1 MALRFHAWLGH
12 KNIRYTVRYTVL
24 SPTGSETSGT
34 DRQSEIVAAI
44 NGPIAHFWCLRQKS
58 SMISRA
64 RACAYV
70 CKERAEAGPGELM
83 PTGRARP
90 EVGLCRFLVVKQPEP
105 DPPLALS
112 KPFTR
117 FAVPACQAIYHG
129 SALAHNFSP
138 LRQSPRPNNSGN
150 RARNSFAGKGPKA
163 RRS

>member
-1 MALRFHAWLGH
+1 MCVRERQAW
-12 KNIRYTVRYTVL
+12 
-24 SPTGSETSGT
+24 
-34 DRQSEIVAAI
+34 
-44 NGPIAHFWCLRQKS
+44 
-58 SMISRA
+58 
-64 RACAYV
+64 
-70 CKERAEAGPGELM
+70 PGELM
-83 PTGRARP
+83 TTGGVVL
-90 EVGLCRFLVVKQPEP
+90 VGLCRFLVVKQPEP